1 MATFDGERFV
11 LAQLESIAAQTRL
24 PDEVVVFDDGSSDA
38 TVGICRE
45 FARQAPFAMTVR
57 VNAERLGYARNFER
71 ALMETSGEYVF
82 LSDQDDV
89 WYPNKIEV
97 MVAALEAV
105 PGTFVAI
112 HDLRYCDAE
121 MTPTNQT
128 KLQRVRWMG
137 GAERSYVT
145 GMATV
150 VRGELLRCALPL
162 PDGAS
167 VTHDAWLH
175 ACGEALGGRRVV
187 PRVLADYRRHGA
199 NATLG
204 LAVNAPGRVRPT
216 QLTADAL
223 AAPSVNQVAAR
234 ERFFTEV
241 SRWLSQSHG
250 CIERRGLAGHEA
262 VMRAASDWA
271 LRAEWARR
279 RLELLSS
286 SRRRRLLPVLR
297 LWISGGYRPFSGW
310 RSALKDLVSA

>member
-38 TVGICRE
+38 TVGTCID

-57 VNAERLGYARNFER
+57 VNAERLGYARNFDR
-71 ALMETSGEYVF
+71 ALRATAGEYVF

-105 PGTFVAI
+105 PGTSVAI

-121 MTPTNQT
+121 MIPTNQT
-128 KLQRVRWMG
+128 KLQRVRWLG

-162 PDGAS
+162 PDGA
-167 VTHDAWLH
+167 VMTHDAWLH
-175 ACGEALGGRRVV
+175 ACAAALGGRRVV
-187 PRVLADYRRHGA
+187 PRVLADYRRHGG
-199 NATLG
+199 NATEG
-204 LAVNAPGRVRPT
+204 LAVNVPGTVTPA

-223 AAPSVNQVAAR
+223 GAPNASQVAAR
-234 ERFFTEV
+234 ERLFAEV
-241 SRWLSQSHG
+241 SRWLSERSG
-250 CIERRGLAGHEA
+250 CIEDQGLAGHEA
-262 VMRAASDWA
+262 VTRAASDWA

-310 RSALKDLVSA
+310 RSAMKDLVSA